1 FVPSRVAVD
10 LFAQQPMH
18 TDVSLTDFP
27 TEIDTVRV
35 LAMRPRLATS
45 PGSFE
50 HRRRLGYGTFLDA
63 EQIER
68 RAPQQF
74 SDLLRSTRGVQVSA
88 DGVSSSRILMEGNGP
103 NALCEPLLVLDGQRV
118 PLNGMNINDLIPSHI
133 VRAVEIYPRRMEAPP
148 EFQTIECGTIVVWTG
163 ARGWLAKR
171 NKNPPPKSKTKS

>member
-1 FVPSRVAVD
+1 
-10 LFAQQPMH
+10 MH
-18 TDVSLTDFP
+18 ADVSMTDFP

-45 PGSFE
+45 AGSFE
-50 HRRRLGYGTFLDA
+50 HRRRLGFGTFLDA

-68 RAPQQF
+68 RGPMEF
-74 SDLLRSTRGVQVSA
+74 SDLLRSTRGVQIATNGASA
-88 DGVSSSRILMEGNGP
+88 VQILMEGNGP
-103 NALCEPLLVLDGQRV
+103 NDLCEPLLILDGQRI
-118 PLNGMNINDLIPSHI
+118 PLNGMSINDLIPSHI

-171 NKNPPPKSKTKS
+171 TKNAPPKGKTKA